1 MAQVRKLEGG
11 KNVPKINGNINYNGT
26 ISEFSDEIYNNLIKK
41 LDTGAAS
48 GVIRKGL
55 DIGKQQGNTFY
66 YDSEKN
72 RAYVVNEKGEK
83 VWDYQASIGGR
94 SDFRVKWQGTF
105 GRDNV
110 NKNPNDVNKL
120 LQSMMSSF
128 TTPDK
133 DKKALSTDDIKIS
146 LGKDKTVSVYDA
158 DFTKA
163 KSRLLAL
170 ADYYTDPSNFTNTYN
185 FTEDNPWRQYLDLHK
200 DNANSAFGEKFGNLL
215 TRLSTGTYTVNDEEF
230 LNSVGIKLIVP
241 QEESGDDDKKSGD
254 GDKKSG
260 DGDKLGGGIKLDGDG
275 GGNKNGDGDKKI
287 IINDETNLK
296 DNQLKD
302 RIVSEFSNYYLPTFY
317 DATVTRAT
325 GHPDHLWTEASSW
338 TDSNGMRFLELTNK
352 LGSKYY
358 VVQNKAGA
366 YLRSNS
372 DKENIFLNEND
383 FWDLVQV
390 NGWTPD
396 PMETWTTEKWMPRT
410 QLVSTQQGA
419 PHSVFGLE
427 NLTIGKEN
435 IPIRKDVNGPNYYAQ
450 LKSGTWV
457 ILSASEYKKLKSGDL
472 SVLENKSSI
481 EFYKKGGIL
490 KMQNAGN
497 VPTYDMT
504 ATYYTPVHVTGYNA
518 PISNW
523 DKTAIVGSGVGT
535 AGSLLRI
542 FSTNPIARRVA
553 NVLSLLG
560 YSTAAVGNTVSGVQ
574 NGTWGW
580 DDALWTAYGLTRGIG
595 PRSKQAMH
603 YTRNTPIPKSIA
615 TAPRYQRIWYG
626 VKNYAAPGFTR
637 IMDPLTGMA
646 GVTFGSIGMNNLIQ
660 SINNDPNKTWN
671 WNTWTSGDAQNFQM
685 GMTGFGTAA
694 NATANLAQNMRMR
707 KFLPQN
713 KTKFGS
719 LDEAK
724 FATQLK
730 TRKGLQKSAET
741 YLMES
746 PIKEAFLG
754 NPYTRAYNT
763 AMWNRPTW
771 RPMFTTSPAAFG
783 LTGGLSPY
791 TIITPSQIIVEEP
804 ASSVLTPITS
814 TNDGV
819 PSQVVI
825 RKPAS
830 SVITPVI
837 PADTVKVQGG
847 MFFKNGGKVLKMQNA
862 PGGVVPSLESNQTFA
877 DLYKK
882 WKDNKLLDW
891 QFGRDIANAIKA
903 GSFKYEDFDSW
914 ARQGL
919 YGNNKVFSGF
929 NQYDTIMRKSRKD
942 NKNLG
947 SFSNKNSSFEG
958 SLMIPALELAKLWQS
973 IVVTSKNT
981 DDEIKAIKQSAN
993 LRQMPANQLIQKG
1006 YDFSAEETGYNNS
1019 VSQLNSAF
1027 SNFGSSTS
1035 DNNQRLSAFGS
1046 YANNLSE
1053 LGKNL
1058 SSSISTNI
1066 SNTDQFNIA
1075 ALNDFNNKELVR
1087 VGQNNT
1093 IFADAIEKIAASK
1106 NARNTNIS
1114 KDINTALNTAQ
1125 DWIYKDKSLGSD
1137 TSSLTALKTLLT
1149 RQLLAE
1155 TDPTKITT
1163 LQSQIL
1169 ELDKEI
1175 KNSAGNL
1182 RIWPRFKHN
1191 STT

>member
-1 MAQVRKLEGG
+1 MAQVKKLENG
-11 KNVPKINGNINYNGT
+11 KNVPKVNGNISYNGT

-94 SDFRVKWQGTF
+94 SNFKVKWQGTF

-110 NKNPNDVNKL
+110 SRNPNDVNRL

-128 TTPDK
+128 DAPDK

-146 LGKDKTVSVYDA
+146 LGDDKTVSIYDA

-163 KSRLLAL
+163 KSRLLTF
-170 ADYYTDPSNFTNTYN
+170 ADYYADPSNFTNTYN

-200 DNANSAFGEKFGNLL
+200 DNVNLSFGEKFGNLL

-230 LNSVGIKLIVP
+230 LNSIGIKLIVP
-241 QEESGDDDKKSGD
+241 QEESGDSDKKSGD
-254 GDKKSG
+254 GGRDN
-260 DGDKLGGGIKLDGDG
+260 GIKTDGNTGGAGNG
-275 GGNKNGDGDKKI
+275 GGNNNPGGAGGGGGDKKTI
-287 IINDETNLK
+287 IIDETNLE

-302 RIVSEFSNYYLPTFY
+302 KIVSEFSNYYLPTFY

-325 GHPDHLWTEASSW
+325 GHPDHLWTGASSW

-352 LGSKYY
+352 LGNKYY

-396 PMETWTTEKWMPRT
+396 PMETWPKEKWMPRT

-457 ILSASEYKKLKSGDL
+457 VLSEGEYKKLKSGDL

-504 ATYYTPVHVTGYNA
+504 ATYYTPVHVTGHNA

-523 DKTAIVGSGVGT
+523 DKTAIVGTGVGT
-535 AGSLLRI
+535 TGSLLRI
-542 FSTNPIARRVA
+542 FSTNPTTRRVA
-553 NVLSLLG
+553 NILSLLG
-560 YSTAAVGNTVSGVQ
+560 YGTAAVGNTVSGIQ

-580 DDALWTAYGLTRGIG
+580 DDALWTAYGLARGVA
-595 PRSKQAMH
+595 PRAKQSMH
-603 YTRNTPIPKSIA
+603 YTRNTPVPKSVV
-615 TAPRYQRIWYG
+615 TAPRHQRMWYG
-626 VKNYAAPGFTR
+626 VKNYAVPGFTR
-637 IMDPLTGMA
+637 VMDPLTGVA
-646 GVTFGSIGMNNLIQ
+646 GATFGSIGMNNIIQ

-685 GMTGFGTAA
+685 GLTGLGTTV

-746 PIKEAFLG
+746 PIKEAFFG

-791 TIITPSQIIVEEP
+791 TIIAPHQTIIEEP
-804 ASSVLTPITS
+804 TSSTLTP
-814 TNDGV
+814 V
-819 PSQVVI
+819 
-825 RKPAS
+825 
-830 SVITPVI
+830 TPTMVT

-847 MFFKNGGKVLKMQNA
+847 MFFKNGGKVLKMQDAAGGTIPLTQNA
-862 PGGVVPSLESNQTFA
+862 TFNSLYQ
-877 DLYKK
+877 K
-882 WKDNKLLDW
+882 WLNKEFDDR
-891 QFGRDIANAIKA
+891 QFGLNVANAIKA
-903 GSFKYEDFDSW
+903 GSFTNNDFQNW
-914 ARQGL
+914 ARSGL
-919 YGNNKVFSGF
+919 YGTGESKIFDDFG
-929 NQYDTIMRKSRKD
+929 QYNAVTKRARKD
-942 NKNLG
+942 ESNLG
-947 SFSNKNSSFEG
+947 SFFGQFSLEG
-958 SLMIPALELAKLWQS
+958 SLAIPALEALKAWQS
-973 IVVTSKNT
+973 MATTKANT
-981 DDEIKAIKQSAN
+981 AREVEAIEKSGRIRQPSHHQLMQQS
-993 LRQMPANQLIQKG
+993 
-1006 YDFSAEETGYNNS
+1006 YDFSNDLLAFDKS
-1019 VSQLNSAF
+1019 ASQWSSAF
-1027 SNFGSSTS
+1027 NRLASSTS
-1035 DNNQRLSAFGS
+1035 DNNQVLSGFGMFGSNLSAMGD
-1046 YANNLSE
+1046 NLR
-1053 LGKNL
+1053 
-1058 SSSISTNI
+1058 TNM
-1066 SNTDQFNIA
+1066 SNTKSATDKVNM
-1075 ALNDFNNKELVR
+1075 ALFSDWADKEWTSAESAKAITAD
-1087 VGQNNT
+1087 T
-1093 IFADAIEKIAASK
+1093 IERISASK
-1106 NARNTNIS
+1106 NTGDTNIS
-1114 KDINTALNTAQ
+1114 KDWNTGINALQN
-1125 DWIYKDKSLGSD
+1125 WIYQDKTTGN
-1137 TSSLTALKTLLT
+1137 SLTTLLAMRDSIT
-1149 RQLLAE
+1149 KQMAVTSDETVLESLRTQLIGLNQQIAE
-1155 TDPTKITT
+1155 A
-1163 LQSQIL
+1163 
-1169 ELDKEI
+1169 
-1175 KNSAGNL
+1175 SAGVKIL
-1182 RIWPRFKHN
+1182 PRVKYN
-1191 STT
+1191 SQG